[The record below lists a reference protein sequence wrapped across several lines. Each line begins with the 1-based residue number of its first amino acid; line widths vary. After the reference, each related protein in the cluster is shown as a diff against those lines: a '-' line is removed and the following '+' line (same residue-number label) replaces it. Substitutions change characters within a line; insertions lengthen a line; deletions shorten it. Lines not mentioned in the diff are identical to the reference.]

1 MLFCCNEWKKSNI
14 SKSEKIRDES
24 NFSVRPNNQPMAS
37 PPNHLNTDSGS
48 SSPPPQYNTSPV
60 DSDHH
65 GLSRGNSA
73 LPSQERL
80 LYVYSEEELDEEYNI
95 ECGEE
100 TPLLYDLADF
110 PPDYADAHFQEMESE
125 ILPSYTDVQRENRSE
140 LEIDRSNDYLSTV
153 FILLVLGLLL
163 MLLLENVSDFGDD

>member
-1 MLFCCNEWKKSNI
+1 
-14 SKSEKIRDES
+14 
-24 NFSVRPNNQPMAS
+24 MAS
-37 PPNHLNTDSGS
+37 PPNHLHTDSGS

-65 GLSRGNSA
+65 GLSRR
-73 LPSQERL
+73 PSQERL

-100 TPLLYDLADF
+100 TPLLYDVADF

-163 MLLLENVSDFGDD
+163 MLLLENVPDFGDD